1 MSSGDPQ
8 PDSGIRYEP
17 DENPPSVLSL
27 GCGLQL
33 VVLGITSIIFI
44 PTIVIRAGGGTDA
57 YLSWAVFGAVAV
69 SGICT
74 ALQALRLGRVGAGYL
89 LFMGPAGAFI
99 GVCVSALNEGGPPL
113 LATLVVAS
121 SLVPIVIS
129 MRLALFRRLLTPTIV
144 GTVNMLIPATVL
156 PVVFSRLADAP
167 HDVALGPA
175 LTAVATVLVISGISL
190 KAGATLRLWA
200 PIAGVIAGSA
210 IGGSLG
216 LYDFDL
222 VARAPWVGL
231 PQGSWPGIGLDLGP
245 AFVGLL
251 PAFVFVSLIGAIQ
264 TITGV
269 VAIQRVSW
277 RRPRAVDYRAVEGAV
292 AADGI
297 GKLLSGLGAIV
308 PTQTIAVSAPMIEL
322 TGVAARR
329 VGIAAGAV
337 LMVVAFLPKV
347 LAMILAIPSPVIV
360 AYLTVVL
367 AMTFVRGMM
376 EVVQGGIDHRKGMIC
391 GVAFWVGVGCQND
404 LLFPALLSELAGG
417 LLKNGITAG
426 GIVAILMTLFLEAT
440 APRRSR
446 IEGELDLSML
456 PRLREFLAAFASRSG
471 WGANMV
477 DRLDAATEETL
488 LTLIGEDEDPEKREG
503 RRLLLQARK
512 EADGAVL
519 EFVAASGEENLQNR
533 IALLT
538 ETPDEVLMEREV
550 SLRLLRHIAS
560 SVRHQQFHDTEIV
573 TVHVKVPETGPG
585 KSRESAT

>member
-1 MSSGDPQ
+1 MSGGGPR

-17 DENPPSVLSL
+17 DENPPPLLSV

-69 SGICT
+69 SGIST
-74 ALQALRLGRVGAGYL
+74 ALQAVRLGRVGAGYL

-99 GVCVSALNEGGPPL
+99 GVCVSALDQGGPAL

-144 GTVNMLIPATVL
+144 GTVNLLVPATVL
-156 PVVFSRLADAP
+156 PVVFSRLSDAP
-167 HDVALGPA
+167 HDMAPGPP
-175 LTAVATVLVISGISL
+175 LTAVATILVISGISL
-190 KAGATLRLWA
+190 KAGPTLRLWA
-200 PIAGVIAGSA
+200 PLAGVIAGSA

-216 LYDFDL
+216 LYGLDL

-231 PQGSWPGIGLDLGP
+231 PQGGWPGIGLDLGP
-245 AFVGLL
+245 AFAGLL

-264 TITGV
+264 TITGA

-277 RRPRAVDYRAVEGAV
+277 RRPRAVDYRSVEGAV

-297 GKLLSGLGAIV
+297 GKLLSGLAAIV
-308 PTQTIAVSAPMIEL
+308 PTQTIAVSAPTIEL

-329 VGIAAGAV
+329 VGIAAGGA
-337 LMVVAFLPKV
+337 LMALAFLPKV

-367 AMTFVRGMM
+367 AMTFVRGMT

-404 LLFPALLSELAGG
+404 LLFPGLLSELAGG

-456 PRLREFLAAFASRSG
+456 PKIREFLAAFASRSG

-477 DRLDAATEETL
+477 DRLDAAAEETL
-488 LTLIGEDEDPEKREG
+488 LTLIGEAEDHEKREG

-573 TVHVKVPETGPG
+573 TVHVKLPEAGRG
-585 KSRESAT
+585 RSRESAS

>member
-1 MSSGDPQ
+1 MSNGHQQRVPNV
-8 PDSGIRYEP
+8 RYEP
-17 DENPPSVLSL
+17 VENPPAVLSL

-44 PTIVIRAGGGTDA
+44 PTIVIHAGGGTDA

-74 ALQALRLGRVGAGYL
+74 ALQAVRLGRVGAGYL

-99 GVCVSALNEGGPPL
+99 GVCVSALNQGGPTL

-129 MRLALFRRLLTPTIV
+129 LRLALFRRLLTPTIV
-144 GTVNMLIPATVL
+144 GTVNMLVPATVL
-156 PVVFSRLADAP
+156 PVVFSRLADAS
-167 HDVALGPA
+167 HDTAPGPL

-190 KAGATLRLWA
+190 KAGPTLRLWA
-200 PIAGVIAGSA
+200 PLAGVVAGSI

-216 LYDFDL
+216 LYDFNL
-222 VARAPWVGL
+222 VARAPWIGL

-245 AFVGLL
+245 AFVELL
-251 PAFVFVSLIGAIQ
+251 PAFVFVSVIGAIQ
-264 TITGV
+264 TITGA

-297 GKLLSGLGAIV
+297 GKLLSGLTAIV
-308 PTQTIAVSAPMIEL
+308 PTQTIAVSAPTIEL
-322 TGVAARR
+322 TGVAARH
-329 VGIAAGAV
+329 VGIAAGGV
-337 LMVVAFLPKV
+337 LMALAFLPKT
-347 LAMILAIPSPVIV
+347 LAIILAIPSPVVV

-367 AMTFVRGMM
+367 AMTFVRGMT
-376 EVVQGGIDHRKGMIC
+376 EVVRGGIDHRRGMIS

-404 LLFPALLSELAGG
+404 LLFPELLSELGGG
-417 LLKNGITAG
+417 LLGNGITAG
-426 GIVAILMTLFLEAT
+426 GIVAILMTLFLEVT
-440 APRRSR
+440 APRRRR
-446 IEGELDLSML
+446 IEGELDPSVL
-456 PRLREFLAAFASRSG
+456 PKIREFLGRFASRNG
-471 WGANMV
+471 WGATMV
-477 DRLDAATEETL
+477 DRLGAATEETI
-488 LTLIGEDEDPEKREG
+488 LTLIGEDEDDKKRER
-503 RRLLLQARK
+503 RRLLLQAHK

-519 EFVAASGEENLQNR
+519 EFVAAPGEENLQNR

-538 ETPDEVLMEREV
+538 ETPDDVLMEREV

-560 SVRHQQFHDTEIV
+560 SVRHQQFHDTDIV
-573 TVHVKVPETGPG
+573 TVHVKVPEAGHAG
-585 KSRESAT
+585 

>member
-1 MSSGDPQ
+1 MSDGHQ
-8 PDSGIRYEP
+8 QRAAGVRYQP
-17 DENPPSVLSL
+17 DENPPLVLSL

-44 PTIVIRAGGGTDA
+44 PTIVIRVGGGTDT
-57 YLSWAVFGAVAV
+57 YLAWAVFGAVAV

-74 ALQALRLGRVGAGYL
+74 ALQAVRLGRVGSGYL

-99 GVCVSALNEGGPPL
+99 GVCVSALNHGGPTL
-113 LATLVVAS
+113 LATLVIAS
-121 SLVPIVIS
+121 SLVPLVIS
-129 MRLALFRRLLTPTIV
+129 LRLGLIRRLLTPTIV
-144 GTVNMLIPATVL
+144 GTVNMLVPATVL
-156 PVVFSRLADAP
+156 PVVFSRLAGAP
-167 HDVALGPA
+167 HDTALGPP

-190 KAGATLRLWA
+190 KAGPRLRLWA
-200 PIAGVIAGSA
+200 PLAGVIAGSV

-222 VARAPWVGL
+222 VARAPWIGL
-231 PQGSWPGIGLDLGP
+231 PQGNWPGIGLDLGP
-245 AFVGLL
+245 AFVELL

-264 TITGV
+264 TITGA
-269 VAIQRVSW
+269 VAIQGVSW

-297 GKLLSGLGAIV
+297 GKLLSGLTAIV
-308 PTQTIAVSAPMIEL
+308 PTQTIAVSAPTIEM

-329 VGIAAGAV
+329 VGIAAGGV
-337 LMVVAFLPKV
+337 LVALAFLPKA
-347 LAMILAIPSPVIV
+347 LSMILAIPSPVVV

-367 AMTFVRGMM
+367 AMTFVRGMT
-376 EVVQGGIDHRKGMIC
+376 EVVRGGIDHRKAMIS

-404 LLFPALLSELAGG
+404 LLFPELLSELGSG
-417 LLKNGITAG
+417 LLGNGITAG

-446 IEGELDLSML
+446 IEGELDLSVL
-456 PRLREFLAAFASRSG
+456 PEIRVFLGTFASRSG
-471 WGANMV
+471 WGATMV
-477 DRLDAATEETL
+477 DRLDAATEETI
-488 LTLIGEDEDPEKREG
+488 LTLIGEDAGDKKRLR
-503 RRLLLQARK
+503 RRLLLQAYK

-519 EFVAASGEENLQNR
+519 EFVAASGEENLQDR

-538 ETPDEVLMEREV
+538 EMPDDALMEREV

-560 SVRHQQFHDTEIV
+560 SIRHQQFHDTDIV
-573 TVHVKVPETGPG
+573 TVHVKVPEAGHG
-585 KSRESAT
+585 NR

>member
-1 MSSGDPQ
+1 MQSASSVQ
-8 PDSGIRYEP
+8 YEP
-17 DENPPSVLSL
+17 DEHPPALVSL
-27 GCGLQL
+27 GSGLQL

-44 PTIVIRAGGGTDA
+44 PTIIIRASGGTEA

-74 ALQALRLGRVGAGYL
+74 ALQAVRLSRVGAGYL

-99 GVCVSALNEGGPPL
+99 GVCVSALVEGGPAL

-167 HDVALGPA
+167 QDAALSAP
-175 LTAVATVLVISGISL
+175 LTAVATGLVIGGISL
-190 KAGATLRLWA
+190 TAGATLRLWA
-200 PIAGVIAGSA
+200 PLIGVIAGSV

-222 VARAPWVGL
+222 ITRAPWFGL
-231 PQGSWPGIGLDLGP
+231 PLGSWPGIGCDLGP

-251 PAFVFVSLIGAIQ
+251 PAFAFVALIGAIQ
-264 TITGV
+264 TITGA

-292 AADGI
+292 TADGI
-297 GKLLSGLGAIV
+297 GKLLSGIAGIV
-308 PTQTIAVSAPMIEL
+308 PTQTIGVSVPTVEL

-329 VGIAAGAV
+329 VGIIAAGV
-337 LMVVAFLPKV
+337 LIVLAFLPKF
-347 LAMILAIPSPVIV
+347 LAMILAIPSAVVV

-367 AMTFVRGMM
+367 ALTFVRGMT
-376 EVVQGGIDHRKGMIC
+376 EVVQGGIDHRKALIA

-404 LLFPALLSELAGG
+404 LLFPEVLAELGGG
-417 LLKNGITAG
+417 LLANGITAG
-426 GIVAILMTLFLEAT
+426 GIMAILMTLFLEAT
-440 APRRSR
+440 APRGSR
-446 IEGELDLSML
+446 IEVALDLSVL
-456 PRLREFLAAFASRSG
+456 PKIRTFLEVFASRNG
-471 WGANMV
+471 WGPEMV
-477 DRLDAATEETL
+477 RRLDAASEETL
-488 LTLIGEDEDPEKREG
+488 LTLIEQDVDRKSSDR
-503 RRLLLQARK
+503 RRLLLKARR
-512 EADGAVL
+512 ESGGALL
-519 EFVAASGEENLQNR
+519 EFIAAAGEENLQDR
-533 IALLT
+533 IGLLADR
-538 ETPDEVLMEREV
+538 PDDVLVEREV

-560 SVRHQQFHDTEIV
+560 SVRHQQFHDTDIV
-573 TVHVKVPETGPG
+573 TVHVKVPEPDKNQPST
-585 KSRESAT
+585 S